1 MSGCA
6 IAVFARAPRPGIA
19 KTRLIPALG
28 AAGAAGLAC
37 RMLEQTLAQAVAANV
52 GPVTLY
58 CTPDIADPLLM
69 AAAKRHGVALAAQG
83 DGDLGARMHRALT
96 SGLATH
102 AASIVVGTDCPAL
115 DAAVLQ
121 RVAKAL
127 TCHAAVFVPAVDGG
141 YVLVGI
147 DRPLP
152 GLFDAIAWST
162 NAVMAQTRVRL
173 AELAVAAAEMTPLHD
188 IDVPAD
194 LIHVPK
200 DWLANEN

>member
-6 IAVFARAPRPGIA
+6 IAVFARAPLPGGA

-28 AAGAAGLAC
+28 AAGAARLAL
-37 RMLEQTLAQAVAANV
+37 RMLDKTLAQAVAANL

-58 CTPDIADPLLM
+58 CTPDGTDPLLV
-69 AAAKRHGVALAAQG
+69 AAASRHGVALAAQG
-83 DGDLGARMHRALT
+83 AGDLGARMHRALLR
-96 SGLATH
+96 GLATQ

-115 DAAVLQ
+115 DVVILQ
-121 RVAKAL
+121 RAAQAL
-127 TCHAAVFVPAVDGG
+127 TNHAAVFVPATDGG
-141 YVLVGI
+141 YVLAGI
-147 DRPLP
+147 TQPSP

-162 NAVMAQTRVRL
+162 DAVMIQTRTRL
-173 AELAVAAAEMTPLHD
+173 AVLGIVAAELAPMHD

-200 DWLANEN
+200 EWFANED